1 MAVTTEQA
9 QRLAA
14 SLGRHRPGTV
24 SVTNEQPGALRLT
37 AGADDI
43 ADADLLAAVE
53 VGRIEREHPGHFSQE
68 QAPAGDTGSAL
79 RYAGP
84 VESEDEPRPRAEPTA
99 DEAAAIERI
108 AMARLKAFAA
118 TGPRAGR
125 ALAD

>member
-1 MAVTTEQA
+1 MAVTPQQA

-14 SLGRHRPGTV
+14 HLGRWTPIIAAV
-24 SVTNEQPGALRLT
+24 SNQQPGALQLT

-53 VGRIEREHPGHFSQE
+53 VQRVAREYPGHFPQE

-84 VESEDEPRPRAEPTA
+84 VAPEDESRPRTEPTA
-99 DEAAAIERI
+99 DEAREVERL
-108 AMARLKAFAA
+108 AMTLLKEHAA

-125 ALAD
+125 ALAE